1 LGLLAGE
8 SMKYDLWEPKR
19 RIETNYAQ
27 SLANFLKSLW
37 KMALGLED
45 PLEIENLFR
54 YAVLTDSFKK
64 FAQATASKMVTSLFT
79 DAGRTWRTAARE
91 NARGRELYQA
101 LQNELMG
108 PVGDKVFDEI
118 IKNAELIRTLPLDTA
133 EYINRHIR
141 NEVINGKRASDIAR
155 EIKEL
160 FPEKSH
166 ARAELIARTEVSKV
180 NTALTQARCE
190 NLGLDWYVWR
200 TEKDA
205 RVRESHRRMEGVL
218 VNWSDPPSPEE
229 LAGERSYGKYH
240 AGNIF
245 NCRCYPEPLTRVEL
259 IQWPHKVYH
268 GGKIQMMTRAQFE
281 RMAGQ

>member
-45 PLEIENLFR
+45 PLEIENIFR
-54 YAVLTDSFKK
+54 YVVLTDNFKK
-64 FAQATASKMVTSLFT
+64 LAEAAATKMVTSLFT

-108 PVGDKVFDEI
+108 PVGDRVFDEI
-118 IKNAELIRTLPLDTA
+118 TRNAELIRTLPLDTA

-160 FPEKSH
+160 FPQKSR
-166 ARAELIARTEVSKV
+166 ARAELIARTEVSKI
-180 NTALTQARCE
+180 NTALTKARCE
-190 NLGLDWYVWR
+190 NIGIEWYVWR

-205 RVRESHRRMEGVL
+205 RVRESHRLMEGVIIR
-218 VNWSDPPSPEE
+218 WSDPPSPEE
-229 LAGERSYGKYH
+229 LANERSYGNYH

-259 IQWPHKVYH
+259 IQWPHKVYI
-268 GGKIQMMTRAQFE
+268 GSKIQTVTRAQFE
-281 RMAGQ
+281 RISA